1 MMKECY
7 PGRVLLITAWN
18 NGAKTRTSN
27 CVMIIIIVD
36 GLVSGADTEKLERH
50 IFRMYDSNKVGG
62 TLSGSRFLRNIVRNI
77 SIGNSNSDDIPNVG
91 L

>member
-1 MMKECY
+1 M
-7 PGRVLLITAWN
+7 
-18 NGAKTRTSN
+18 
-27 CVMIIIIVD
+27 IIIVD

-62 TLSGSRFLRNIVRNI
+62 TLSLSGSRFLRNIVRNI

>member
-1 MMKECY
+1 MVMK
-7 PGRVLLITAWN
+7 
-18 NGAKTRTSN
+18 
-27 CVMIIIIVD
+27 IIVD

-62 TLSGSRFLRNIVRNI
+62 ILSGSRFLRNIVGNI

>member
-1 MMKECY
+1 M
-7 PGRVLLITAWN
+7 
-18 NGAKTRTSN
+18 
-27 CVMIIIIVD
+27 MIIIIVD

-50 IFRMYDSNKVGG
+50 IFRMYDSNKVSGF
-62 TLSGSRFLRNIVRNI
+62 LSGSRFLRNIVGNI

>member
-1 MMKECY
+1 MMMK
-7 PGRVLLITAWN
+7 
-18 NGAKTRTSN
+18 
-27 CVMIIIIVD
+27 MIIIVD
-36 GLVSGADTEKLERH
+36 GLVAGADTEKLERH

>member
-1 MMKECY
+1 M
-7 PGRVLLITAWN
+7 
-18 NGAKTRTSN
+18 
-27 CVMIIIIVD
+27 VMIIIVD

-62 TLSGSRFLRNIVRNI
+62 TRQSGSCFLRNIVRNI

>member
-1 MMKECY
+1 M
-7 PGRVLLITAWN
+7 V
-18 NGAKTRTSN
+18 
-27 CVMIIIIVD
+27 IIIVD

-62 TLSGSRFLRNIVRNI
+62 TLSGCGFLRNIVRNI